1 MATDDLSK
9 LTGEWYRQWES
20 SVSRWWDTVLDD
32 PAFVKGMG
40 DNLARNART
49 RASWEEG
56 VDKSLEAMHLPSK
69 KDLVRVA
76 RIASLLE
83 DRIVALEDKVLA
95 QADQLDRI
103 EKETLKARVDAAE
116 ALLAVTDR
124 LAAMDEKLDALTAAA
139 GLPPKPSSAR
149 RAKKEG

>member
-1 MATDDLSK
+1 
-9 LTGEWYRQWES
+9 
-20 SVSRWWDTVLDD
+20 VLED
-32 PAFVKGMG
+32 PTFVKGMG
-40 DNLARNART
+40 ENLARNARA

-56 VDKSLEAMHLPSK
+56 VDKSMETMHLPSK

-83 DRIVALEDKVLA
+83 DRIVALEDRVLA

-124 LAAMDEKLDALTAAA
+124 LAAIDEKLEALAAA
-139 GLPPKPSSAR
+139 VGATDRSGAPR